1 MPQDPAPL
9 ADEIFDLTTGAED
22 ANGNFLE
29 VGVRI
34 FRGTEIQGNCVIGAY
49 SEING
54 ATIYPL
60 TRVGRYCSIA
70 RNAAIGA
77 TNHPIHCL
85 GTSLQLSGTK
95 AARQIA
101 ETRVGHD
108 VWIGANAVVVGGIT
122 VGNGAL
128 IAAGAVVTH
137 NVEPYAIILGVPG
150 RTARYRFPEH
160 IRTELLALKWWD
172 LDREAVE
179 CLPHG
184 DVEKCLRILRLLRST
199 PDECAMPTDATAAQ
213 R

>member
-1 MPQDPAPL
+1 MPFDTAPTAEEVL
-9 ADEIFDLTTGAED
+9 DLPTGTKD

-29 VGVRI
+29 PEVRI
-34 FRGTEIQGNCVIGAY
+34 FRGTEIQGDCLIGAY

-54 ATIYPL
+54 ATIYPFS
-60 TRVGRYCSIA
+60 RIGRYCSIA

-95 AARQIA
+95 AAREIP

-128 IAAGAVVTH
+128 IGAGAVVTH
-137 NVEPYAIILGVPG
+137 DVEPYAIVLGVPG
-150 RTARYRFPEH
+150 RTVRHRFPEP

-179 CLPHG
+179 CLPHA
-184 DVEKCLRILRLLRST
+184 DVEKCLRILRLLRSA
-199 PDECAMPTDATAAQ
+199 PDEKMMPKRATT
-213 R
+213 